1 VFMNI
6 MRLGGVLT
14 MIFIGGLI
22 LVMRRR
28 ETRIAAER
36 HA

>member
-1 VFMNI
+1 

-14 MIFIGGLI
+14 MIFIGGFIVL
-22 LVMRRR
+22 MRRR
-28 ETRIAAER
+28 EMRTAAER